1 MADVIH
7 GWLCVGCGRVEV
19 VEPCIG
25 ECSDR
30 RVDLVTASDYYR
42 VVERAERA
50 ERECRQLR
58 AMLGQ
63 SEAAARR
70 ESYGESLYEAM

>member
-1 MADVIH
+1 MT
-7 GWLCVGCGRVEV
+7 
-19 VEPCIG
+19 EPCVG

-30 RVDLVTASDYYR
+30 RVDLVAASDYYR

-63 SEAAARR
+63 AEPAVR
-70 ESYGESLYEAM
+70 EQSYGESLYEAM